1 MGTACFQGDR
11 SLSSRSKRS
20 ESGPCREAPRGP
32 VRERPHT
39 WQRMPVSAGLGGSL
53 RSGLLLGERGPWAS
67 TDGPPCTCVPRVVLA
82 PLSLSQTWSSGR

>member
-39 WQRMPVSAGLGGSL
+39 WQRMPVSAGPCGQACCLGSVA
-53 RSGLLLGERGPWAS
+53 RGPAR
-67 TDGPPCTCVPRVVLA
+67 TVLLARVSPVWCL
-82 PLSLSQTWSSGR
+82 PL